1 MSDDFVIESGSP
13 PLEYVPMNR
22 ALRPPK
28 EDEKTYERWAS
39 AQRVLKT
46 RRLHIIALP
55 AGVGRLPTHLTG
67 RGDTAALTHEG
78 DDKNSGARQHNDKQP
93 QRDFP
98 LLWMH
103 GRESPRSVRFTPE
116 SGHVRCSYGCPLW
129 ANSGHRPI
137 TTRSLRRRT
146 QLRSWNSNTEHLH
159 VQTSSNLF
167 ACSIRRIFV
176 ARGCDLV
183 KCHQG

>member
-55 AGVGRLPTHLTG
+55 AGVGRLPTH
-67 RGDTAALTHEG
+67 
-78 DDKNSGARQHNDKQP
+78 
-93 QRDFP
+93 
-98 LLWMH
+98 
-103 GRESPRSVRFTPE
+103 
-116 SGHVRCSYGCPLW
+116 
-129 ANSGHRPI
+129 
-137 TTRSLRRRT
+137 
-146 QLRSWNSNTEHLH
+146 
-159 VQTSSNLF
+159 
-167 ACSIRRIFV
+167 
-176 ARGCDLV
+176 
-183 KCHQG
+183 